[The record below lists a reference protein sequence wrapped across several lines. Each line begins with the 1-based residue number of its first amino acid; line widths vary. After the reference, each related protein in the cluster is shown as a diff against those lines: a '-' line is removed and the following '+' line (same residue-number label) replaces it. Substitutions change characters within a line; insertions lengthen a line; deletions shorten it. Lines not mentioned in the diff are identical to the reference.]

1 MQKNITQKYT
11 IPKRVLN
18 AEKEHTKSSNSRARQ
33 SKIEFQMS
41 EKEKI
46 KGEKGRF
53 ITTRNE
59 EKRRKYIT
67 QNNTK
72 YQSEFHKWK
81 NITQNTRVRSTRQKT
96 EHKIPQNVYATPEP
110 VLHAEECNTKFH
122 DARARKSKII
132 SNKQKRKIQANQG
145 KYNKTQK
152 DEKNGKYI

>member
-18 AEKEHTKSSNSRARQ
+18 AEKEHTKSRNSRARQ

-72 YQSEFHKWK
+72 Y
-81 NITQNTRVRSTRQKT
+81 
-96 EHKIPQNVYATPEP
+96 
-110 VLHAEECNTKFH
+110 
-122 DARARKSKII
+122 
-132 SNKQKRKIQANQG
+132 
-145 KYNKTQK
+145 
-152 DEKNGKYI
+152 